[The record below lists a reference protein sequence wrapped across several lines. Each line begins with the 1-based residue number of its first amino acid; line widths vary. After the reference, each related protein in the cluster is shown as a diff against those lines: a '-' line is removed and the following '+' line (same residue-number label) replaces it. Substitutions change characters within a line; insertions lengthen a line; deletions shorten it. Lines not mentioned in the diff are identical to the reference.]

1 MDAVIRER
9 DDSCPRFPDE
19 EEALAG
25 DERVG
30 GGQLLL
36 LLHRRPHREH
46 LGSLHHCEHNL
57 HRRLSGKQIVKFTSQ
72 SSPLT
77 IQSPLVQLI
86 HFTTSAPVITSSPK
100 GLQALE
106 SRVPSLPNPTSFFLS
121 VSLFFGCW
129 ASSPHASLRAPYQG
143 LLHLRHLQPPVSP
156 MLVAPSPIS
165 ICSSQTLFKKRDL
178 LCIPCCSSAF
188 FSEKNDFLTIF

>member
-1 MDAVIRER
+1 MPGLVTIRGQTTSRKAIKGLKQRIADADKLPSVRTCDMDAVIRER

-57 HRRLSGKQIVKFTSQ
+57 HRRLSGKQIVKFTS
-72 SSPLT
+72 
-77 IQSPLVQLI
+77 
-86 HFTTSAPVITSSPK
+86 
-100 GLQALE
+100 
-106 SRVPSLPNPTSFFLS
+106 
-121 VSLFFGCW
+121 
-129 ASSPHASLRAPYQG
+129 
-143 LLHLRHLQPPVSP
+143 
-156 MLVAPSPIS
+156 
-165 ICSSQTLFKKRDL
+165 
-178 LCIPCCSSAF
+178 
-188 FSEKNDFLTIF
+188 

>member
-57 HRRLSGKQIVKFTSQ
+57 HPRLLGGEMSQFTQ
-72 SSPLT
+72 CSSPLT
-77 IQSPLVQLI
+77 IQSLLVQLI
-86 HFTTSAPVITSSPK
+86 HFITSAPVITSSPNR
-100 GLQALE
+100 L
-106 SRVPSLPNPTSFFLS
+106 
-121 VSLFFGCW
+121 
-129 ASSPHASLRAPYQG
+129 
-143 LLHLRHLQPPVSP
+143 
-156 MLVAPSPIS
+156 
-165 ICSSQTLFKKRDL
+165 
-178 LCIPCCSSAF
+178 
-188 FSEKNDFLTIF
+188 